1 MPWSEE
7 QIADHIE
14 NGKTISE
21 IMQKTFEAIGR
32 RSLQDEFSV
41 REFILEQFK
50 DKNIV
55 SDYDP
60 PTVAFNKNTA
70 NITYAVS
77 EESSQ
82 RLVPDTLILIDMWAR
97 KKRKGSTFADITW
110 MAYYGESVKKKYQ
123 NTFEILLSARKN
135 AINYIEKCLARKTMP
150 IASEIDCRIKEAL
163 LKHNVDQYFLHATGH
178 PLGFVTCHG
187 RRKWICKSN
196 HLPLEVNLPYSLEPG
211 VYFKGDYGMRSELN
225 FYIDEK
231 FSLHFTTEIQDK
243 IVLIK

>member
-1 MPWSEE
+1 MSWSEE
-7 QIADHIE
+7 QIVDHIE

-21 IMQKTFEAIGR
+21 IMQKTFEAIGNK
-32 RSLQDEFSV
+32 SLQNEFSV
-41 REFILEQFK
+41 REFILRLFK

-77 EESSQ
+77 KESSQ
-82 RLVPDTLILIDMWAR
+82 RLGPDTLILIDMWAR

-110 MAYYGESVKKKYQ
+110 IAYYGESVEKKYLDS
-123 NTFEILLSARKN
+123 FEILLSARKN
-135 AINYIEKCLARKTMP
+135 AIKYIEECLLKRTMP
-150 IASEIDCRIKEAL
+150 IASEIDNQIKEIL
-163 LKHNVDQYFLHATGH
+163 RKNDVNQFFLHATGH

-196 HLPLEVNLPYSLEPG
+196 HLPLEMNLPYSLEPG
-211 VYFKGDYGMRSELN
+211 VYFESDYGMRSELN

-231 FSLHFTTEIQDK
+231 FDLHFTTDIQNE